1 MVALRLVSNMSSFLL
16 WSKENINMVQ
26 QWCDLCWMKRLS
38 HLNCFCFMQEKIW
51 SHMAKM
57 LLYITCRLFFF
68 LTTEIANE
76 ILYPASSLVEKKGI
90 LEQKIFIEN
99 ALKSW
104 DFETQKYSNG
114 RRLSILY
121 VCILLLLWKLGT
133 SYCTQTRLFRQLF
146 FMMWSICEKKKGTA
160 SEWCL

>member
-1 MVALRLVSNMSSFLL
+1 MLDEKTITPKLFLFYAREDLIPHGKDVTLYYMS
-16 WSKENINMVQ
+16 
-26 QWCDLCWMKRLS
+26 
-38 HLNCFCFMQEKIW
+38 
-51 SHMAKM
+51 A
-57 LLYITCRLFFF
+57 FFF

-104 DFETQKYSNG
+104 DFETQKHSNG

-121 VCILLLLWKLGT
+121 VCILLLL
-133 SYCTQTRLFRQLF
+133 
-146 FMMWSICEKKKGTA
+146 
-160 SEWCL
+160 